1 MNAKAEKIE
10 HLIQII
16 NRNLL
21 LIYNGQVDGTEFG
34 ILYYSN

>member
-1 MNAKAEKIE
+1 MNAKAERIE

-21 LIYNGQVDGTEFG
+21 LIYNGQIDGIQKVNF
-34 ILYYSN
+34 